1 MDYQAFASAFVGTA
15 TEFFETVVISYAL
28 YRAGYRREVAIS
40 IVAGHLAVFAVAA
53 AFYRF
58 FEYLPLFWLRLGA
71 ALMLLCMG
79 AYWTAKS
86 AKRIKQHKRPRWVD
100 DPLGKANL
108 EPRVAA
114 VSFSIL
120 ALLAAMKTSVV
131 EAAEIVVVVLPI
143 AVASSALVTV
153 ILAVLAG
160 IAAVIAVA
168 FVMHRRLRAI
178 PEVWI
183 KLSAGI
189 ILTILG
195 VWWIAEAFLE
205 QRA

>member
-28 YRAGYRREVAIS
+28 FRAGYRREVAIS
-40 IVAGHLAVFAVAA
+40 VIVGHLAVFALAFV
-53 AFYRF
+53 FYRF
-58 FEYLPLFWLRLGA
+58 FEQLPLFWLRLGA

-86 AKRIKQHKRPRWVD
+86 AKRLKQHKRPRWVE
-100 DPLGKANL
+100 DPLGKAKL

-114 VSFSIL
+114 VSFSAL

-143 AVASSALVTV
+143 AVTSSAIVTV
-153 ILAVLAG
+153 ILAVCAG
-160 IAAVIAVA
+160 ITAVLVMAA
-168 FVMHRRLRAI
+168 VMHRRLRAV

-183 KLSAGI
+183 KLLAGI
-189 ILTILG
+189 ILTALG
-195 VWWIAEAFLE
+195 GWWIFEAFTE
-205 QRA
+205 HEA